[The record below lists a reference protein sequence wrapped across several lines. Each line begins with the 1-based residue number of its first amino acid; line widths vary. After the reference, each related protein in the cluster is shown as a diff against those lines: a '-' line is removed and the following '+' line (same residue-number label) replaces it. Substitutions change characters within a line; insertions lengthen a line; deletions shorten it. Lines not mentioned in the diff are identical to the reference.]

1 MGLWIRLAVLTA
13 LGLASLAALAIEI
26 GQLDGAA
33 GAFADTYEVAAE
45 FTDATGLTPG
55 DEVRLAGV
63 RIGKVGGVD
72 VERGIAVVSM
82 NIDER
87 YAVPEGS
94 RMELAWKNLLGQ
106 RFVRIVPP
114 ADAVPGGPGL
124 EPETRLGAADTS
136 DAADLSLLL
145 NNTEPLFAQLDVP
158 RLNSVMST
166 LAAAMAGREATYAQ
180 GISDAQVLLAEL
192 DTRRE
197 AIDRSLVNLDTIITG
212 IAERDEEVSR
222 FLVAFASTAETLA
235 ASSGDVG
242 LAVSQLDTLVSVAD
256 DVLTASVD
264 DLDVV
269 IDQSIDILDTVVANA
284 DSLEE
289 GIRTLPWATAAITRV
304 TAHGNWFQVYA
315 RGVGVVNAFVN
326 EPVIG
331 PDHNAT
337 GVDDQTAPQ
346 PLLGEP
352 RVPTPPIPET
362 GVGPAIV
369 NPSPETRAGASS
381 SGNGLE
387 ALFDALLGGNR

>member
-1 MGLWIRLAVLTA
+1 MGLWIRLAVLTS

-26 GQLDGAA
+26 GQLDGPA
-33 GAFADTYEVAAE
+33 GAFAETYEISAD
-45 FTDATGLTPG
+45 FSDATGLTVG

-63 RIGKVGGVD
+63 RIGKVGGVEVD
-72 VERGIAVVSM
+72 RGHAVVSM

-87 YAVPEGS
+87 YSVPDGS
-94 RMELAWKNLLGQ
+94 RLELAWKNLLGQ

-114 ADAVPGGPGL
+114 DGSKPGGPSLPAGTTL
-124 EPETRLGAADTS
+124 DLADTRA
-136 DAADLSLLL
+136 AADLSLLL
-145 NNTEPLFAQLDVP
+145 NNTEPLLAQLDVP
-158 RLNSVMST
+158 RLNNVMGT
-166 LAAAMAGREATYAQ
+166 LAAALAGREATLAQ
-180 GISDAQVLLAEL
+180 GITDAQALLAEL
-192 DTRRE
+192 DTRRQ

-235 ASSGDVG
+235 ASSGDIG
-242 LAVSQLDTLVSVAD
+242 LAVSQLDTLVAVAD
-256 DVLTASVD
+256 DVLSAAAD

-269 IDQSIDILDTVVANA
+269 IDQSIDVLDTIVANA

-315 RGVGVVNAFVN
+315 RGAGVVNAFLN

-337 GVDDQTAPQ
+337 GVDDQTAPE
-346 PLLGEP
+346 PMFGEP
-352 RVPTPPIPET
+352 RIPAPPIPET
-362 GVGPAIV
+362 ELGPAIV
-369 NPSPETRAGASS
+369 NPSPDTRSGTSS
-381 SGNGLE
+381 SGSGL
-387 ALFDALLGGNR
+387 ADLLGALLGGGS

>member
-1 MGLWIRLAVLTA
+1 MGLWIRLSVLTA

-33 GAFADTYEVAAE
+33 GAFADTYEVSAE
-45 FTDATGLTPG
+45 FTDATGLTSG

-72 VERGIAVVSM
+72 VERGTAIVSM

-124 EPETRLGAADTS
+124 EPETRLTAAETS

-166 LAAAMAGREATYAQ
+166 LAAAMAGRESTYAE
-180 GISDAQVLLAEL
+180 GISDAKVLLAEL

-387 ALFDALLGGNR
+387 TLFGALLGGN

>member
-13 LGLASLAALAIEI
+13 LGVASLALLAIEI
-26 GQLDGAA
+26 GQLDGPA
-33 GAFADTYEVAAE
+33 GAFADTYEVTAN

-63 RIGKVGGVD
+63 RIGKVGSVD
-72 VERGIAVVSM
+72 VARGAAGVSL
-82 NIDER
+82 R
-87 YAVPEGS
+87 HAVPDGS

-114 ADAVPGGPGL
+114 SDAIAGGPAL
-124 EPETRLGAADTS
+124 AEGAALTTAETGA
-136 DAADLSLLL
+136 AADLSLLL
-145 NNTEPLFAQLDVP
+145 NNTEPLLAQLDVP
-158 RLNSVMST
+158 RLNSVMGT

-180 GISDAQVLLAEL
+180 GITGAKDLLAEL

-197 AIDRSLVNLDTIITG
+197 AIDRSLVNLETIISG

-235 ASSGDVG
+235 ASSDDIG

-256 DVLTASVD
+256 DVLTASAD
-264 DLDVV
+264 DIDAV
-269 IDQSIDILDTVVANA
+269 IDQSIAVLDTVVANA

-289 GIRTLPWATAAITRV
+289 GLRTLPWATAAITRV

-315 RGVGVVNAFVN
+315 RGAGIVNTFLN

-331 PDHNAT
+331 PDHNET
-337 GVDDQTAPQ
+337 GVDDQIAPE

-362 GVGPAIV
+362 DLGPVTV
-369 NPSPETRAGASS
+369 NPSPDTRSGSSSS
-381 SGNGLE
+381 SGGLDR
-387 ALFDALLGGNR
+387 LFGALLGGGS

>member
-1 MGLWIRLAVLTA
+1 MGLWIRLSVLTA

-33 GAFADTYEVAAE
+33 GAFSDTYEVAAE
-45 FTDATGLTPG
+45 FTDATGLTSG

-72 VERGIAVVSM
+72 VDRGTAIVSM

-87 YAVPEGS
+87 YALPEGS

-114 ADAVPGGPGL
+114 ADAVPGGPGI
-124 EPETRLGAADTS
+124 EPETRLTVADTS
-136 DAADLSLLL
+136 AAADLSLLL

-166 LAAAMAGREATYAQ
+166 LAAATAGREATYAQ

-242 LAVSQLDTLVSVAD
+242 LAVTQLDTLVAVAD

-337 GVDDQTAPQ
+337 GVDDQGAPQ

-387 ALFDALLGGNR
+387 ALLGALLGGN

>member
-13 LGLASLAALAIEI
+13 LGVASLALLAIEI
-26 GQLDGAA
+26 GQLDGPA
-33 GAFADTYEVAAE
+33 GAFADTYEVTAN

-63 RIGKVGGVD
+63 RIGKVGSVD
-72 VERGIAVVSM
+72 VDRGEAVVRLRV
-82 NIDER
+82 DDR
-87 YAVPEGS
+87 HAVPDGS

-106 RFVRIVPP
+106 RFVRIVPSS
-114 ADAVPGGPGL
+114 DAIAGGPAL
-124 EPETRLGAADTS
+124 AEGAALTTAETGA
-136 DAADLSLLL
+136 AADLSLLL
-145 NNTEPLFAQLDVP
+145 NNTEPLLAQLDVP
-158 RLNSVMST
+158 RLNSVMGT

-180 GISDAQVLLAEL
+180 GITDAKDLLAEL

-197 AIDRSLVNLDTIITG
+197 AIDRSLVNLETIISG

-235 ASSGDVG
+235 ASPDDIG

-256 DVLTASVD
+256 DVLTASAD
-264 DLDVV
+264 DIDAV
-269 IDQSIDILDTVVANA
+269 IDQSIAVLDTVVANA

-289 GIRTLPWATAAITRV
+289 GLRTLPWATAAITRV

-315 RGVGVVNAFVN
+315 RGAGIVNTFLN

-331 PDHNAT
+331 PDHNET
-337 GVDDQTAPQ
+337 GVDDQSAPE

-362 GVGPAIV
+362 DLGPGTV
-369 NPSPETRAGASS
+369 NPSPETRSGSTSS
-381 SGNGLE
+381 SGGLDQ
-387 ALFDALLGGNR
+387 LLSALLGGGS